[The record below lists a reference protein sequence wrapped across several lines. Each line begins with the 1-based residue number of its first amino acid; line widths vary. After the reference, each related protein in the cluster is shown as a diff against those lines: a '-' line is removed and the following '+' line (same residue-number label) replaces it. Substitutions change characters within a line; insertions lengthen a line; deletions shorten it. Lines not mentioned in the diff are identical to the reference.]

1 MNDEAK
7 DEIQNNIVRGILM
20 IISMI
25 VGGFF
30 TYRLSTVI
38 PKLPWYY
45 AFPATMGLFL
55 FGMGITLIVF
65 FSNNI
70 IDLLSDLEKEDKERR
85 PWLYKSR
92 LKTFLKA
99 TTAVGVFVLY
109 GWLILKAVGEAG
121 GPTGDTY
128 ITIIYISMAHAV
140 MITGCALAYATATL
154 PLLLRRFRWRLLANR
169 MNIKPKHANDY
180 IRRTAKEFDTTTDRL
195 DDIRLFLFKH
205 EELKDLKSFDE
216 LRSSI
221 TKMIKAVQKVAKH
234 MNKTN

>member
-109 GWLILKAVGEAG
+109 GWLISKAVGEEGPG
-121 GPTGDTY
+121 GPAGA
-128 ITIIYISMAHAV
+128 IIYISMTWAV
-140 MITGCALAYATATL
+140 IITGCALAYATATL